1 VTAVAEAAIE
11 PGTYSVREA
20 ARRLGIGK
28 DLAYELIARRAY
40 PFDGTIPVLQ
50 YGRRKRIPIVA
61 VERHLEGQAPQ
72 SP

>member
-1 VTAVAEAAIE
+1 MTAVAEAAIE
-11 PGTYSVREA
+11 PGTWSVREA

-50 YGRRKRIPIVA
+50 YGRRKRIPIA
-61 VERHLEGQAPQ
+61 AIERHLNGQVQQAQ
-72 SP
+72 